1 MLQSIVTHK
10 HTHKENNMFH
20 NQIID
25 AVQTSK
31 KQFVNL
37 LPVEAKFKEELVKL
51 IEAQASATKTA
62 VEASLAIATAFTKNA
77 SDAFYKGAK

>member
-1 MLQSIVTHK
+1 
-10 HTHKENNMFH
+10 MFH

-31 KQFVNL
+31 KTFVTA
-37 LPVEAKFKEELVKL
+37 LPVDAKFKEELTKL
-51 IEAQASATKTA
+51 IDAQAAATKTA

-77 SDAFYKGAK
+77 SSMFYKGAK